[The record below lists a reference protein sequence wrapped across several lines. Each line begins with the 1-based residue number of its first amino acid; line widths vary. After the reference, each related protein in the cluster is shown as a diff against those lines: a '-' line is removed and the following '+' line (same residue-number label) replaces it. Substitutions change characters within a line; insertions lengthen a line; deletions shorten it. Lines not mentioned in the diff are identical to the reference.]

1 MKRHDL
7 AIFAMA
13 AIAIPASVNA
23 AESGVA
29 GSVHVF
35 PACLAPQAQDQGCV
49 KRYSEARV
57 EVRDATGAL
66 VQFANADT
74 DGNFRVPLPPG
85 SYQVAIEAQGGV
97 WPSCESVSALV
108 RDGVTTRVDIACD
121 SRLR

>member
-1 MKRHDL
+1 MMKRHDL

-85 SYQVAIEAQGGV
+85 SIRL
-97 WPSCESVSALV
+97 PSKRRA
-108 RDGVTTRVDIACD
+108 ACGRAVNR
-121 SRLR
+121 SPPWCATA